1 MLMKPTLK
9 PTHWIAA
16 LWLLAAPVVAAEP
29 VDDEARIA
37 TLKAQVQAAQN
48 TVPVPL
54 YLLRAGVE
62 LGQRLQKKGDVKGA
76 TAAWQAV
83 VVGFQR
89 SKFAATAPEA
99 VPMAEASLAL
109 LVPEVDK
116 AVQVKVVVKAAL
128 PEAKRAAD
136 VLAQVAAWRT
146 VVLGPAG
153 KDGVRAGGLRDK
165 LVAVQALQATAAGYG
180 AALQLGRLWPRLH
193 EDLKALSA
201 DLPATPAEKEA
212 LEKALA
218 EAREDEV
225 RAVAAVE
232 AAYRHAEGR
241 GDKDSATVL
250 RRELN
255 RLRPK
260 EFPLA
265 DGPVQQ
271 ETISAQQQEASRL
284 AGLAQQ
290 ATKANLK
297 VMYLQKAVKL
307 DPANEAYPQLL
318 KSAEA
323 QLAAE
328 RAQ

>member
-1 MLMKPTLK
+1 MKTTLK
-9 PTHWIAA
+9 PTLWIAA
-16 LWLLAAPVVAAEP
+16 AVLLATPALAAEP

-37 TLKAQVQAAQN
+37 TLKAQVQAAHN
-48 TVPVPL
+48 ATPVPL
-54 YLLRAGVE
+54 YLLQAGVE
-62 LGQRLQKKGDVKGA
+62 LGQRLQKKGDTKGA

-83 VVGFQR
+83 VAGFQR
-89 SKFAATAPEA
+89 SKFAAGAPEST
-99 VPMAEASLAL
+99 PMAEASLAL
-109 LVPEVDK
+109 LLPEIDK
-116 AVQVKVVVKAAL
+116 AVQAKVAVKPAL
-128 PEAKRAAD
+128 AEGKRAAD

-153 KDGVRAGGLRDK
+153 KDGARSGGLRDK
-165 LVAVQALQATAAGYG
+165 LVAVQALQATAVGYG
-180 AALQLGRLWPRLH
+180 AALQLGRVWPRLH
-193 EDLKALSA
+193 EDLKALPA

-212 LEKALA
+212 LDLALR

-241 GDKDSATVL
+241 GDKDSATAL

-271 ETISAQQQEASRL
+271 EAISAQQQEASRL

-290 ATKANLK
+290 ATKTNLK

-318 KSAEA
+318 KAAEA

-328 RAQ
+328 RGQ